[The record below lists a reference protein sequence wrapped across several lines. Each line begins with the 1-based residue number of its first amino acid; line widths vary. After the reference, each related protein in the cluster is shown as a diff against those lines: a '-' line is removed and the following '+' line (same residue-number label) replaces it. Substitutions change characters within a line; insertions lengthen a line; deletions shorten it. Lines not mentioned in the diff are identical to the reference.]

1 MRLPT
6 VRRRHRALRSRR
18 AGGYAAAAHWR
29 ARFSV
34 ENRSKASRM
43 RGDVKGAY
51 SWTTTVALIAL
62 PVTLSRQE
70 EQTA

>member
-29 ARFSV
+29 ARFGV
-34 ENRSKASRM
+34 ENRPDEFR
-43 RGDVKGAY
+43 RFDGALAGMLAPGQDAVVLQ
-51 SWTTTVALIAL
+51 VA
-62 PVTLSRQE
+62 
-70 EQTA
+70 